1 VCDFLCLDF
10 IILARLHCF
19 WWIGVAD
26 QPMTTALTEY
36 VGQVQP
42 VLILSLSGHLVAL
55 GVFSFL
61 IDGSCWVKPQM
72 DGDILKITDLKR
84 F

>member
-1 VCDFLCLDF
+1 
-10 IILARLHCF
+10 
-19 WWIGVAD
+19 VAD
-26 QPMTTALTEY
+26 QPVITALTTY

-42 VLILSLSGHLVAL
+42 VLILDLSGHLVAL
-55 GVFSFL
+55 GVFTFL
-61 IDGSCWVKPQM
+61 IGGLCWVKLQM